1 MVDTDTGFHELLV
14 FLQTN
19 RGFDFTGYKRTTLSR
34 RIAKRLTE
42 VRCDNLVDY
51 LDYLQVHPEEFEAL
65 FNTILINV
73 TSFFRDPEAWDF
85 LRDEALPHLLD
96 TKPDDTPIRVW
107 SAACASGEE
116 AYSLA
121 IMLAEKLGIE
131 AFRSR
136 VKIYAT
142 DVDDDALATARHGEY
157 PTSAV
162 ASIPEEL
169 VEKYFEP
176 VRDRVVFRSDLRR
189 SLIFGRHDLI
199 QDAPISRLD
208 LLVCRN
214 ILMYFNAETQGRI
227 LARFHF
233 ALTDAAL
240 LFLGKAEMLLTHTNL
255 FFPMSLHHRVFT
267 KVPSTEMRDQLLIM
281 AEPGSADSANRAARQ
296 ARLRELAHDGLHIAE
311 VLVDRSGAVV
321 LINQAARDL
330 FGLSIK
336 DLSRPLQD
344 LEVSYRPVE
353 LRSVI
358 DEANETRRP
367 VVLSAIERISPS
379 ADKQFF
385 DVRVTPLLDE
395 DDAPIG
401 VSIIF
406 EEVTEYKRLRD
417 ELERSNQDLETAS
430 EELQSANEEL
440 ETANEELQ
448 STVEELETT
457 NEELQSAN
465 EELETMNE
473 ELESTNE
480 ELQAINSELRERTD
494 DYDHVNLFLGTILGS
509 LRVGV
514 IVINRDHAIQSWNH
528 RAEDLWGLRSDE
540 VEGQRLFDLD
550 IGLPVAELR
559 DAVRGCLTGKDDYRE
574 IITAALN
581 RRGRSIVCRVIC
593 TPLMDGADRQGVV
606 LLMEEAEGAAA
617 G

>member
-1 MVDTDTGFHELLV
+1 MGDTDTGFDELLV
-14 FLQTN
+14 FLQNN
-19 RGFDFTGYKRTTLSR
+19 RGFDFTGYKRSTLGR
-34 RIAKRLTE
+34 RVAKRLTE
-42 VRCDNLVDY
+42 VRCENLVDY

-85 LRDEALPHLLD
+85 LRDEAFPPLLD
-96 TKPDDTPIRVW
+96 SKPDDSPIRVW

-142 DVDDDALATARHGEY
+142 DIDDEALAIARHGEY
-157 PTSAV
+157 PASAV
-162 ASIPEEL
+162 ASLPEEL
-169 VEKYFEP
+169 IAKYFEP
-176 VRDRVVFRSDLRR
+176 IHDRLVFRSDLRR
-189 SLIFGRHDLI
+189 SIIFGRHDLI

-214 ILMYFNAETQGRI
+214 VLMYFNAETQGRI

-233 ALTDAAL
+233 ALTNAAL

-255 FFPMSLHHRVFT
+255 FSPMTLHHRVFT
-267 KVPSTEMRDQLLIM
+267 KAPSTEMHDHLLIM
-281 AEPGSADSANRAARQ
+281 AEPGSADVVNRAARQ
-296 ARLRELAHDGLHIAE
+296 TRLRELALDRLHVAE
-311 VLVDRSGAVV
+311 VLIDRSGTVF
-321 LINQAARDL
+321 LINQVARDL
-330 FGLSIK
+330 FGLNTR
-336 DLSRPLQD
+336 DLGRPLQD
-344 LEVSYRPVE
+344 LEFSYRPVE

-358 DEANETRRP
+358 DEAHETRRP
-367 VVLSAIERISPS
+367 VVLSVIERISTS
-379 ADKQFF
+379 GERQFF
-385 DVRVTPLLDE
+385 DVRVTPLLE
-395 DDAPIG
+395 EDAPIG

-406 EEVTEYKRLRD
+406 EEVTDYKRLRD

-430 EELQSANEEL
+430 ELQSANEEL

-480 ELQAINSELRERTD
+480 ELQAINSELRERSD
-494 DYDHVNLFLGTILGS
+494 DYDHVNSFLGTVLGS

-514 IVINRDHAIQSWNH
+514 IVINRDYAIQSWNH
-528 RAEDLWGLRSDE
+528 RAEDLWGLRTEE
-540 VEGQRLFDLD
+540 VEGQLLFDLD
-550 IGLPVAELR
+550 IGLPVSELG
-559 DAVRGCLTGKDDYRE
+559 DAVRGCLSGRDDYRE
-574 IITAALN
+574 IVTAAMN

-593 TPLMDGADRQGVV
+593 TPLLDGADRQGVV
-606 LLMEEAEGAAA
+606 LLLEEAESEVAS
-617 G
+617 